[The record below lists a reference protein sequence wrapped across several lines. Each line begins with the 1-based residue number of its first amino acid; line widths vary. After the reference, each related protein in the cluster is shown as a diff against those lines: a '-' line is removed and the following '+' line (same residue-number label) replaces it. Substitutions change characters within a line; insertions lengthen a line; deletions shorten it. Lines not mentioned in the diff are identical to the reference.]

1 MPNTARLVGKY
12 VPEKLVYKIRFDW
25 TSDSG
30 AAEIETDFEVPGHL
44 ERVVTVPGTG
54 DDKPSDNYSI
64 TLKDEH
70 GLDLLDGQGSA
81 NRDDTNAEQIFP
93 RFGTEDLVGSNTY
106 GQLFQPL
113 ICGKLTLN
121 VSGAGASNQGTVYV
135 YIS

>member
-25 TSDSG
+25 TSDG
-30 AAEIETDFEVPGHL
+30 DGNAEIETEFEVPGHL
-44 ERVVTVPGTG
+44 ERVVTLPGTG
-54 DDKPSDNYSI
+54 DAQPDSYGI

-70 GLDLLDGQGSA
+70 GLDLLDEQGAGRSQ
-81 NRDDTNAEQIFP
+81 TLTEQIFP

-113 ICGKLTLN
+113 VCGKLTLA